1 MTPSSH
7 PASTTLRR
15 SCASLAG
22 RSHVGPQTATKLIN
36 MTYAFDADDRSQDR
50 DVHACSQQEP
60 NRHAVLD

>member
-1 MTPSSH
+1 
-7 PASTTLRR
+7 
-15 SCASLAG
+15 
-22 RSHVGPQTATKLIN
+22 